1 MNFDKYICVMFPY
14 PSGNGLHIGHFYN
27 YAIIDSYCNYLR
39 YKKESVFQPFGYDSF
54 GLPAE
59 NYAKKIG
66 GDPKK
71 VTENN
76 IVNFNNQMDHMNT
89 SFDYLISTH
98 SKEYQVHTK
107 WLFNQ
112 LYEKGLAYKK
122 QGIVNYCKSCETVLA
137 NEQVINNNCERCNS
151 VIEKK
156 ELSQWYFKI
165 TDYKKR
171 LIEGLNNLDYP
182 GSTINAQKKWLEN
195 QHDWCVSRQRDW
207 GCRIPVK
214 GETDTLDTFVDSS
227 FYYIIYCL
235 VKGIKPKQVDLY
247 VGGAEHA
254 CMHLIY
260 ARFINMFLY
269 DIGYIDF
276 EEPFKKVIHQGM
288 ILNNGEKMSKSKG
301 NIVNPDDYNPKILRF
316 YMMFIGHYFDGG
328 SWSDENIK
336 GIERFFKR
344 FDLWTSKEG
353 KDVIDLNKFKD
364 EIFNYT
370 DAFKFN
376 KVVSSFMILFNK
388 NKNKQLTREQ
398 NYELRNLLKIYTA

>member
-98 SKEYQVHTK
+98 SKEYQVRTK

-112 LYEKGLAYKK
+112 LYKKGLAYKK

-137 NEQVINNNCERCNS
+137 NEQVISNNCERCNS

-156 ELSQWYFKI
+156 ELNQWYFKI

-171 LIEGLNNLDYP
+171 LIEGLNDLDYP

-269 DIGYIDF
+269 DIGVVDF

-301 NIVNPDDYNPKILRF
+301 NVVNPDDYNPKILRF